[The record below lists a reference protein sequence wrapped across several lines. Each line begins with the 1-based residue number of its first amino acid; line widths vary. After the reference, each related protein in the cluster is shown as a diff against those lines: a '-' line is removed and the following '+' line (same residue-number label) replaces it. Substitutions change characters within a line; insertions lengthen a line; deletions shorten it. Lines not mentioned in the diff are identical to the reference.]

1 MLRTLALVLCTS
13 MLVACVTEEGDE
25 DEDLIGNGS
34 GSQMLPPVDPFAAY
48 VGSYQTTITLQ
59 GTGSQALTDSMS
71 INKGTTADLIL
82 QSQQMGALQ
91 AKALDG
97 GAFAITQ
104 RQITLTDAY
113 GQAFSVTIMGQGTVV
128 SGVFNASGQLSSSN
142 GAVGFTIAGRKL

>member
-1 MLRTLALVLCTS
+1 MLF
-13 MLVACVTEEGDE
+13 ACVTEEGD
-25 DEDLIGNGS
+25 DDDMDGDNGGS
-34 GSQMLPPVDPFAAY
+34 GMMLPPVDTYAAY
-48 VGSYQTTITLQ
+48 LGSYQTTITVQ

-82 QSQQMGALQ
+82 QSQQLGALQ

-104 RQITLTDAY
+104 QQITLTDAY